1 MRASLWSGHTGGERD
16 DPFLPRTGSG
26 RPDVRG
32 RPNTRGEEEEEG
44 EEDEEEEEEEEEEKG
59 SR

>member
-16 DPFLPRTGSG
+16 DPYSPRTGGG
-26 RPDVRG
+26 RPDERG
-32 RPNTRGEEEEEG
+32 RPNTPGEEED
-44 EEDEEEEEEEEEEKG
+44 DEEEEEEEKEEKG